1 MSGYA
6 NEQAQANA
14 SSVSEGGA
22 VTNAGA
28 VVGAV
33 DAVTPLPAPTDEEL
47 AAILAAYNT
56 MSHDLKLF
64 MYIVERHI
72 GENPS
77 LVANGHHVVHSF
89 KSRLKDAD
97 HLRTK
102 IIRKAAEGK
111 VITINDFYSKVTDLA
126 GVRILHLFQEHFSEI
141 DAVIRKKVGE
151 GDWFLAERPKAYTWD
166 PEAVAYFKE
175 FDLEVSEK
183 PTSYTSI
190 HYLVKPRE
198 DSKLCCE
205 IQVRTLFEEIWG
217 EVDHQINYP
226 VPTENV
232 SVREQIKVLSKI
244 VGAGSRLLDSL
255 KRVQQAN

>member
-1 MSGYA
+1 LSGPA
-6 NEQAQANA
+6 NEQPETDSGNP
-14 SSVSEGGA
+14 SDELA
-22 VTNAGA
+22 VTDPEA
-28 VVGAV
+28 VATGK
-33 DAVTPLPAPTDEEL
+33 PFPAPTDLEL
-47 AAILAAYNT
+47 DAIVAAYKA

-64 MYIVERHI
+64 MYVVERHI

-77 LVANGHHVVHSF
+77 LIARGHHLVHSF
-89 KSRLKDAD
+89 KSRPKDPD
-97 HLRTK
+97 HLRAK
-102 IIRKAAEGK
+102 VIRKAAEGK

-141 DAVIRKKVGE
+141 DSVIRKKVDE
-151 GDWFLAERPKAYTWD
+151 GDWFLAEPPKAYTWD
-166 PEAVAYFKE
+166 PEAAAYFKG

-190 HYLVKPRE
+190 HYLIKPRA

-226 VPTENV
+226 IPTDNV
-232 SVREQIKVLSKI
+232 SLREQIKVLSKI

-255 KRVQQAN
+255 KRVQQVN

>member
-1 MSGYA
+1 MSPDTNKQPEGDA
-6 NEQAQANA
+6 TAA
-14 SSVSEGGA
+14 S
-22 VTNAGA
+22 
-28 VVGAV
+28 
-33 DAVTPLPAPTDEEL
+33 EEL
-47 AAILAAYNT
+47 AVSNAVVESEAGPTSHLLPSPTDAELDAIVAAYDA

-64 MYIVERHI
+64 MYVVERYI

-77 LVANGHHVVHSF
+77 LVAGGHRLIHSF
-89 KSRLKDAD
+89 KSRLKDPG
-97 HLRTK
+97 HLRAK
-102 IIRKAAEGK
+102 VIRKAAEGK
-111 VITINDFYSKVTDLA
+111 AITINDFYSKVTDLA
-126 GVRILHLFQEHFSEI
+126 GVRILHLFQEHFSDI
-141 DAVIRKKVGE
+141 NAVIRKKVDE

-166 PEAVAYFKE
+166 PEAAAYFNR

-190 HYLVKPRE
+190 HYLVKPRA

-226 VPTENV
+226 IATDNI
-232 SVREQIKVLSKI
+232 SLREQIKVLSKI